1 MTPAVV
7 SVLLLIAVLPHAL
20 ALLLY
25 LASKHRWKPTRRPI
39 YDLPF
44 KSKQIKQELR
54 NSLYSPMHAVIL
66 LGFLSLGSLANRAPL
81 SFLYTLVLTTVWA
94 EIWHYASHRAFHL
107 RALHWIHAEHHRSQL
122 NSPFTAMSFSFTEKL
137 VFDVG
142 LLGLLAIV
150 DQFVELNFFGIAVWY
165 AGYLVMTALGHA
177 NFELKPEDYNSS
189 LGKVLTSA
197 VYHSLHHSRYTGN
210 YGLGTRLL
218 DRIFRTEWEDYERVY
233 DRICREQRPLT
244 RLRETVASVQRPA

>member
-1 MTPAVV
+1 MTLAVV
-7 SVLLLIAVLPHAL
+7 SVLLLIAILPHAL
-20 ALLLY
+20 AVFLY
-25 LASKHRWKPTRRPI
+25 LASKHRWKPTQRPI
-39 YDLPF
+39 YDLPL
-44 KSKQIKQELR
+44 KSKQIKRELR
-54 NSLYSPMHAVIL
+54 NSLYSPMHALIL
-66 LGFLSLGSLANRAPL
+66 LGFLSVGSFANRAPL
-81 SFLYTLVLTTVWA
+81 SLLYSVILTTVWA

-107 RALHWIHAEHHRSQL
+107 RALHWIHVEHHRSQL

-142 LLGLLAIV
+142 LLGFLAIV
-150 DQFVELNFFGIAVWY
+150 DQCLNLNFFGIAAWY
-165 AGYLVMTALGHA
+165 AGYLVMTAVGHA
-177 NFELKPEDYNSS
+177 NFELKPEDYNSI

-197 VYHSLHHSRYTGN
+197 IYHSLHHSRYTGN

-233 DRICREQRPLT
+233 DRIRREQRPLT